1 MRLLLINPNT
11 SESITEL
18 VARRA
23 RDVAPA
29 GVTFDVATAR
39 FGPRYIGSRVS
50 AAIAAHAALDSFAIA
65 YRPEHSG
72 VLLACFGDP
81 GLDALAELSPV
92 PVIGMAAASMRVA
105 AGRASR
111 VGMLTGGE
119 RWVPM
124 LKEFVATL
132 GLTDRLACVRAVSAS
147 GAQIAADPASAFA
160 ELTAQANAAV
170 TEDGAEIVILG
181 GAGLTGLVPALQNGV
196 RVPLLDSLECAV
208 ERIVHLARAQSPRAS
223 FVDRAATPAVETIGL
238 GSELARRLSDGLA
251 GK

>member
-1 MRLLLINPNT
+1 MRILLINPNT
-11 SESITEL
+11 SESITGL

-23 RDVAPA
+23 REVAPA
-29 GVTFDVATAR
+29 GVEFDVATAR

-50 AAIAAHAALDSFAIA
+50 AAISAHAALDSFATA

-92 PVIGMAAASMRVA
+92 PVVGMAAASMRIATYRA
-105 AGRASR
+105 AR

-124 LKEFVATL
+124 LKEFVAGL
-132 GLTDRLACVRAVSAS
+132 GLAERLACVRAVSAT
-147 GAQIAADPASAFA
+147 GAQIAADPASAYA
-160 ELTAQANAAV
+160 ELAAQANAAV
-170 TEDGAEIVILG
+170 AEDGAEIVILG
-181 GAGLTGLVPALQNGV
+181 GAGLTGLVPALQQSV

-208 ERIVHLARAQSPRAS
+208 ENIVHLAKEGLPPGG
-223 FVDRAATPAVETIGL
+223 TELPPVETVGL
-238 GSELARRLSDGLA
+238 GRELAGRLA
-251 GK
+251 GHNSGR